1 MKRDMKKIL
10 GYTILGS
17 MAGAAQAAIVRA
29 ALISPDGYM
38 ALIFEGIIALTIFGL
53 WLVTS

>member
-10 GYTILGS
+10 GYSILGS